1 MQHII
6 VHILFISLLAS
17 LPSCQ
22 KYPSEKINVLQYV
35 PVEMAVHSDCM
46 ESATR
51 SADENSIRDLNF
63 YLYNDNEEV
72 ILHQYGM
79 SASLQFEY
87 IPGDYH
93 VRIIAN
99 RGTDMG
105 QNPIWNDF
113 TITHADNY
121 DTLPMAWEGTIRIP
135 SHGGTLPAVEVRR
148 CVAKI
153 SYDITIDPSDIELES
168 VQLRSIPTSVSLFA
182 SEETPSENPRDYT
195 DGHSAPLSGHQ
206 AAGNFYMLPNPQGE
220 NLSITDQRDKSA
232 ENAPTYASYM
242 LIRTTK
248 GDKVQTYSVYLG
260 KNNTSDFN
268 IRANTHYRFK
278 ITILGDNE
286 IDSRVTTYSV
296 AVSDD
301 FDSTH
306 IGDYCTC
313 QDVNHLRLH
322 VESTNADP
330 KLTGQ
335 IELLAG
341 DGTNFYFDETTGALH
356 TFAIENCNGDNDYTM
371 AYTPKFFTSDNHR
384 LHYRLTLT
392 DSYGFTQTYD
402 FEHRFANLLTV
413 GYEKAFGTINSSG
426 ALQTSTSENG
436 PSHNIMLLTHQ
447 EGCRL
452 TAEPAAGYVFDGWYA
467 DIGYTQC
474 IARTT
479 NYDYRPEEPLT
490 TLYARFLSATPP
502 LTIELTAPT
511 TMIIDRTDSFTLTIG
526 QSNNHAITVF
536 TCSDP
541 QMTFTLPDGRI
552 ISNGEEV
559 TLADETYQVSI
570 TPHTTEDLT
579 IKVHAEDGNDRSAEQ
594 EITIPVRY
602 PIFNARLRTQAAS
615 YSECTMELTIASQ
628 EYEGTYTVSYTS
640 SGQDCSV
647 AYNGMLLL
655 PDVPVTLK
663 TGSHTFTATSYSAGR
678 AQIIFT
684 VTDTYGQSRTARG
697 SLTWK

>member
-1 MQHII
+1 
-6 VHILFISLLAS
+6 
-17 LPSCQ
+17 
-22 KYPSEKINVLQYV
+22 
-35 PVEMAVHSDCM
+35 MAVRPDRM
-46 ESATR
+46 EPITR
-51 SADENSIRDLNF
+51 SVDENSIRDLNF
-63 YLYNDNEEV
+63 YLYDDEKV
-72 ILHQYGM
+72 ILHQYHTT
-79 SASLQFEY
+79 STQLQFEY

-99 RGTDMG
+99 WGYDMG
-105 QNPIWNDF
+105 RNPIWNDV
-113 TITHADNY
+113 TITHADDY
-121 DTLPMAWEGTIRIP
+121 DTLPMLWEGTIRIP
-135 SHGGTLPAVEVRR
+135 FSGGTLPAIEVRR

-153 SYDITIDPSDIELES
+153 SYDITINPLDIELES
-168 VQLRSIPTSVSLFA
+168 VQFRSIPATVSLFA
-182 SEETPSENPRDYT
+182 LEERPSESSENYI
-195 DGHSAPLSGHQ
+195 DGHPVPLSGSQ

-220 NLSITDQRDKSA
+220 NLSITDQRDKNA
-232 ENAPTYASYM
+232 ANAPIYASYM

-248 GDKVQTYSVYLG
+248 GNKVQTYSVYLG

-278 ITILGDNE
+278 VTILGDGE

-296 AVSDD
+296 TVSDD
-301 FDSTH
+301 FDSSR
-306 IGDYCTC
+306 IGDYCIC
-313 QDVNHLRLH
+313 QGVNHLQLH

-341 DGTNFYFDETTGALH
+341 NGSDFYFDETAGALH
-356 TFAIENCNGDNDYTM
+356 TFAIENCNGDSYYTM
-371 AYTPKFFTSDNHR
+371 NYAPKLFTSDNHR

-392 DSYGFTQTYD
+392 DTYGFTQVYD

-413 GYEKAFGTINSSG
+413 NCEKAFGVIDSSG
-426 ALQTSTSENG
+426 ALQAYISENG
-436 PSHNIMLLTHQ
+436 TSRDIMLLTHQ
-447 EGCRL
+447 DGCQL
-452 TAEPAAGYVFDGWYA
+452 TAEPAPGYVFDGWYT

-474 IARTT
+474 ISRKTS
-479 NYDYRPEEPLT
+479 YDYRPEGPLT
-490 TLYARFLSATPP
+490 TLYARFLSETPP
-502 LTIELTAPT
+502 LTIELTAPA
-511 TMIIDRTDSFTLTIG
+511 TMIIDRTDSFTLTIN
-526 QSNNHAITVF
+526 QSDNHATTVF
-536 TCSDP
+536 TCSDS

-552 ISNGEEV
+552 IGNGEKV
-559 TLADETYQVSI
+559 SLPDGTYEVSI

-579 IKVHAEDGNDRSAEQ
+579 IKVHAKNGNGQSAEQ

-602 PIFNARLRTQAAS
+602 PMFNARLRTQAAS
-615 YSECTMELTIASQ
+615 SIYSKCTMELTITSQ

-678 AQIIFT
+678 AQITFT

-697 SLTWK
+697 SLMWK

>member
-1 MQHII
+1 MKHILLHII
-6 VHILFISLLAS
+6 SINLLVSLQG
-17 LPSCQ
+17 CQ
-22 KYPSEKINVLQYV
+22 KAPSVEINALQHV
-35 PVEMAVHSDCM
+35 PVKMAVCPRCM
-46 ESATR
+46 ESTTR
-51 SADENSIRDLNF
+51 SVDENSIRDLNL

-72 ILHQYGM
+72 ILHQYRT
-79 SASLQFEY
+79 SALLQFEY

-99 RGTDMG
+99 RGDNMG
-105 QNPIWNDF
+105 QNPTWNDL
-113 TITHADNY
+113 TITHADDY
-121 DTLPMAWEGTIRIP
+121 GILPMIWEGTIRIP
-135 SHGGTLPAVEVRR
+135 SSGGTLPTVEVSR

-153 SYDITIDPSDIELES
+153 SYDITINPSDIELES
-168 VQLRSIPTSVSLFA
+168 VQFRSIPAATSLFT
-182 SEETPSENPRDYT
+182 SEETPSESPEDYT
-195 DGHSAPLSGHQ
+195 DGHSASLSGHQ
-206 AAGNFYMLPNPQGE
+206 ATGTFYMLPNPQGE
-220 NLSITDQRDKSA
+220 NLSITNQRDKSA
-232 ENAPTYASYM
+232 ANAPTYASYM

-278 ITILGDNE
+278 ITILGDDE

-296 AVSDD
+296 TVSDD
-301 FDSTH
+301 FDSTR
-306 IGDYCTC
+306 IGDYCTY
-313 QDVNHLRLH
+313 QGVNHLRLH

-341 DGTNFYFDETTGALH
+341 NGANFYFDKTAGALH
-356 TFAIENCNGDNDYTM
+356 TFAIENCNGDNNYTM
-371 AYTPKFFTSDNHR
+371 AYTPKLVTSDNHR

-392 DSYGFTQTYD
+392 DAYGFTQTYD

-413 GYEKAFGTINSSG
+413 SYQKAFGTISSSG
-426 ALQTSTSENG
+426 ALQTSISENG
-436 PSHNIMLLTHQ
+436 SSRNIMLFTHQ
-447 EGCRL
+447 DGCRL
-452 TAEPAAGYVFDGWYA
+452 TAEPAAGYQFDGWYA

-490 TLYARFLSATPP
+490 TLYARFLSETPP
-502 LTIELTAPT
+502 LTIKLTAPT
-511 TMIIDRTDSFTLTIG
+511 TMIIDRTDTFTLTIG
-526 QSNNHAITVF
+526 QSDNHAITVF

-541 QMTFTLPDGRI
+541 QMTFTLPDGRN
-552 ISNGEEV
+552 ISHGEKV

-570 TPHTTEDLT
+570 TPRTTENLT
-579 IKVHAEDGNDRSAEQ
+579 IKVHAEDGNGRSAEQ

-647 AYNGMLLL
+647 AYNGMLLF

-678 AQIIFT
+678 AQIVFT

-697 SLTWK
+697 TLTWK

>member
-1 MQHII
+1 
-6 VHILFISLLAS
+6 
-17 LPSCQ
+17 
-22 KYPSEKINVLQYV
+22 
-35 PVEMAVHSDCM
+35 MAVRPNCM

-51 SADENSIRDLNF
+51 SVDENSIRDLNF
-63 YLYNDNEEV
+63 YLYNNDEEI
-72 ILHQYGM
+72 ILHQYRM

-87 IPGDYH
+87 IPGDHH

-99 RGTDMG
+99 LGYDLG
-105 QNPIWNDF
+105 QNPTWSDF

-121 DTLPMAWEGTIRIP
+121 DTLPMAWEGIIRIP
-135 SHGGTLPAVEVRR
+135 SSGGTLPTVEVHR

-153 SYDITIDPSDIELES
+153 SYDITISSSDIELES
-168 VQLRSIPTSVSLFA
+168 IQLRSIPATVSLFA
-182 SEETPSENPRDYT
+182 SEETPSENPEDYT
-195 DGHSAPLSGHQ
+195 DGHSTPLSGHQ
-206 AAGNFYMLPNPQGE
+206 AAGTFYMLPNPQEE
-220 NLSITDQRDKSA
+220 NLSITDQRDKNA
-232 ENAPTYASYM
+232 VNAPTYASYM

-268 IRANTHYRFK
+268 IQANTHYRFK

-296 AVSDD
+296 TVSDD
-301 FDSTH
+301 FDSTR

-313 QDVNHLRLH
+313 QGVNHLRLH

-341 DGTNFYFDETTGALH
+341 DGADFHFDETTGTLH
-356 TFAIENCNGDNDYTM
+356 TFAIENCNGDNGYTM
-371 AYTPKFFTSDNHR
+371 AYTPKLFTSDNHR

-392 DSYGFTQTYD
+392 DAYGFTQTYD
-402 FEHRFANLLTV
+402 SEYRFANLLTV
-413 GYEKAFGTINSSG
+413 SCEKAFGTITSDG
-426 ALQTSTSENG
+426 ALQTYISENG
-436 PSHNIMLLTHQ
+436 PSRNIMLLTHQ
-447 EGCRL
+447 DGCRL

-474 IARTT
+474 ISRTM
-479 NYDYRPEEPLT
+479 NYDYCPKEPLM
-490 TLYARFLSATPP
+490 TLYARFLPETPP
-502 LTIELTAPT
+502 LTIELTAPA

-526 QSNNHAITVF
+526 QSGNHAITVF
-536 TCSDP
+536 TSSDP
-541 QMTFTLPDGRI
+541 QMIFTLPDGRI

-559 TLADETYQVSI
+559 TLADKTYQVSI

-579 IKVHAEDGNDRSAEQ
+579 IKVHAEDGNGRNAEQ

-615 YSECTMELTIASQ
+615 YSECPMELTITSQ
-628 EYEGTYTVSYTS
+628 EYEGAYTVSYTS

-663 TGSHTFTATSYSAGR
+663 AGSHTFTATSYSAGR
-678 AQIIFT
+678 AQIVFT
-684 VTDTYGQSRTARG
+684 VTDSYGQSRTARG